1 MIDNYLDWVKRQR
14 RYCVQR
20 AVCRARQSREVQD
33 DWAKGFY
40 KGLAMANNH
49 SGQNFKRLQK
59 SLEEHIEYACA
70 HSSPEVWERFSK
82 SLLS

>member
-14 RYCVQR
+14 KFHMRMAARYN
-20 AVCRARQSREVQD
+20 REVTRTPSEWGQGFS
-33 DWAKGFY
+33 KGV
-40 KGLAMANNH
+40 AMTHDYSNRMLR
-49 SGQNFKRLQK
+49 RLQK
-59 SLEEHIEYACA
+59 SLEEHIEYACS